1 MNLQHIAMKKDLDYI
16 EQRIQDYVPMQK
28 FLELKDLSMEFAHQ
42 SEVTRVE
49 AMLRENINSQGK
61 YAVKVEIIEKFNRM
75 EKEMWDELKLKME
88 KRTVT
93 QKFEFV
99 EDEIEKLA
107 ERNVKEIAQVREVCD
122 RMRKKNE

>member
-1 MNLQHIAMKKDLDYI
+1 
-16 EQRIQDYVPMQK
+16 
-28 FLELKDLSMEFAHQ
+28 
-42 SEVTRVE
+42 
-49 AMLRENINSQGK
+49 MLRENINSQGK

-107 ERNVKEIAQVREVCD
+107 ERNVKEIA
-122 RMRKKNE
+122 